1 MLIRVILADHS
12 KVMQREFRDLL
23 QQYPEIELVGVANDF
38 AQMIQ
43 LVEDLKPDVIVME
56 PRMRDAAAFTPEYVK
71 SLMNGCA
78 SRILALSLWSDP
90 DSLSLANR
98 FGAFTLLRKMNL
110 YDELIPTIMQVAL
123 TVEQCEEGVLLRHK
137 PSPDN

>member
-1 MLIRVILADHS
+1 MSIRVILADHS

-23 QQYPEIELVGVANDF
+23 RQYPEIELVAVANDF

-43 LVEDLKPDVIVME
+43 LVEDLKPDVIVLE
-56 PRMRDAAAFTPEYVK
+56 PRMRDAAAFTPEHVK
-71 SLMNGCA
+71 TRLNGCA
-78 SRILALSLWSDP
+78 SRILVVSLWSDP

-98 FGAFTLLRKMNL
+98 FGAFTLLRKVNL

-123 TVEQCEEGVLLRHK
+123 TVEQRDEGVLLRHK
-137 PSPDN
+137 SNPDH